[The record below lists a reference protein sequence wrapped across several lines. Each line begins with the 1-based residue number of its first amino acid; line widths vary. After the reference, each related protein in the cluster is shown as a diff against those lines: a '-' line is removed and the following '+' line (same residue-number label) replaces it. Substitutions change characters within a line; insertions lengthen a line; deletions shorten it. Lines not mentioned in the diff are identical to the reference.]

1 MLIRLFCRV
10 KTLLIT
16 TSNYIVE
23 IRLQTIEIKKT
34 HWFSYFSSPKKRILT
49 SARDFPRP
57 PAPCLTLP
65 HLFSWLSL
73 QVLIM
78 ILESFK
84 L

>member
-49 SARDFPRP
+49 SARDFPRRP
-57 PAPCLTLP
+57 LP

>member
-34 HWFSYFSSPKKRILT
+34 HWFSYFSSPKKKNSYECKRFPPPARPPLASPFFMVIFVSADYDLRIL
-49 SARDFPRP
+49 
-57 PAPCLTLP
+57 
-65 HLFSWLSL
+65 
-73 QVLIM
+73 
-78 ILESFK
+78 
-84 L
+84 

>member
-57 PAPCLTLP
+57 PARPPLASPFFMVVFASADYDLR
-65 HLFSWLSL
+65 
-73 QVLIM
+73 
-78 ILESFK
+78 IL
-84 L
+84 

>member
-34 HWFSYFSSPKKRILT
+34 HWFSYFSLPKKRILT

-57 PAPCLTLP
+57 PLASPFFMVIFASADYDLR
-65 HLFSWLSL
+65 
-73 QVLIM
+73 
-78 ILESFK
+78 IL
-84 L
+84 